1 MNQNDVLKRYYK
13 EFFISIIAY
22 VIILIGSGI
31 TLKQFELPQVWQVVI
46 ALLPVIPIAFV
57 IISITRALRD
67 SDELQQKVQY
77 NAIMFSA
84 VSTGLVTFSYGLLE
98 NVGFPS
104 FPTIWVLPMMF
115 MLWGFS
121 LGYFWKK
128 YQ

>member
-1 MNQNDVLKRYYK
+1 MNQNEVQKRYYK
-13 EFFISIIAY
+13 EFFISIAAY
-22 VIILIGSGI
+22 VIILISSVF

-77 NAIMFSA
+77 SAIMFSA
-84 VSTGLVTFSYGLLE
+84 VSTGLITFSYGLLE
-98 NVGFPS
+98 NVGFPP
-104 FPTIWVLPMMF
+104 FPTIWVLPIMF

>member
-1 MNQNDVLKRYYK
+1 MNQNQVMKRYYK
-13 EFFISIIAY
+13 EFFIAIALY
-22 VIILIGSGI
+22 VIILIGSISILKVFEFPKIIQGI
-31 TLKQFELPQVWQVVI
+31 I
-46 ALLPVIPIAFV
+46 AITPVIPITFV
-57 IISITRALRD
+57 IIAIMRGLRD

-84 VSTGLVTFSYGLLE
+84 VGTGLITFSYGLLE
-98 NVGFPS
+98 GIGFPP

-128 YQ
+128 YS

>member
-1 MNQNDVLKRYYK
+1 MNQNQVMKRYYK
-13 EFFISIIAY
+13 EFFLSIAAY
-22 VIILIGSGI
+22 VIILIGSISLHKGFEFSQILQIIIAIIPVVPI
-31 TLKQFELPQVWQVVI
+31 T
-46 ALLPVIPIAFV
+46 FV
-57 IISITRALRD
+57 IIAIMRGLKD
-67 SDELQQKVQY
+67 SDELQQKVQF

-84 VSTGLVTFSYGLLE
+84 ITTGLVTFSYGLLE
-98 NVGFPS
+98 NVGFPP

>member
-1 MNQNDVLKRYYK
+1 MNQGQVMKRYYK
-13 EFFISIIAY
+13 EFFLSITAY
-22 VIILIGSGI
+22 VVILIGSI
-31 TLKQFELPQVWQVVI
+31 SILKRFEFSQTLQTVI
-46 ALLPVIPIAFV
+46 AVTPVIPIVFV
-57 IISITRALRD
+57 IIAIMRVLRD

-84 VSTGLVTFSYGLLE
+84 VFTGLITFSYGLLE
-98 NVGFPS
+98 NVGFPP
-104 FPTIWVLPMMF
+104 FPTILVLPMMF